1 MTLAPYSASDVIVK
15 PGVSLGY
22 IQSISKPATETKSKI
37 SSFQIIH
44 PSGSH
49 TGLSWKENGDIFY
62 HSACPP
68 GYDGFDYKQVSPSAA
83 KDILYN
89 IITNMNKGDKIDFK
103 V

>member
-1 MTLAPYSASDVIVK
+1 MTLAPYSASDIIVK
-15 PGVSLGY
+15 PGAAPFY
-22 IQSISKPATETKSKI
+22 IESISKPATETKSKI
-37 SSFQIIH
+37 SKFEIIH

-68 GYDGFDYKQVSPSAA
+68 GYYGFDYKQVSPSAA
-83 KDILYN
+83 RDILYTLV
-89 IITNMNKGDKIDFK
+89 TNMNKGDKIDFK